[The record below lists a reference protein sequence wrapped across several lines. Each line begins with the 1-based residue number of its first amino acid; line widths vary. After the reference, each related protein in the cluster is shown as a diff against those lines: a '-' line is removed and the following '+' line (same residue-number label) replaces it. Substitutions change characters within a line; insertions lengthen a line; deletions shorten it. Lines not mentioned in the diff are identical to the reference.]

1 MSPGPTSGDSVPY
14 TQAVRIAFITRR
26 MILGY
31 GVDLAIHELA
41 LRLCGLGHSVDVWTP
56 TADGTYEGQPYR
68 VREFIVPGKSLN
80 RALAVFEY
88 HAYRALCT
96 LAARLKADGEHYDL
110 LIPCT
115 HPYYSAGHAFN
126 QPQVFFNF
134 GNVPHL
140 GFSFKQR
147 LNYSWLDISE
157 DLLHKR
163 ASASVISISRFL
175 HEQQPLEIQRKGHV
189 VHLGG
194 DHYLDAR
201 SSTPEGRSALRRAFR
216 ERHGIPEQAF
226 VLGYCTRLHRHHA
239 LYKGTHELLEIGR
252 RIKKLHPHCETLLAG
267 AGSPEDEAWVRSE
280 GAIPAANLPR
290 EEMAGFYCA
299 LDMYVCP
306 SRWEGFNLPLLEA
319 AWLNVPSVAY
329 NIGAHGEH
337 APGLLVDEL
346 SLDELGR
353 ATLTLLRDSH
363 LRGQFQKSAHSRARQ
378 FSWDNSARQF
388 EAVLQTIGTAAHQ
401 GASA

>member
-1 MSPGPTSGDSVPY
+1 
-14 TQAVRIAFITRR
+14 

-41 LRLCGLGHSVDVWTP
+41 LRLCARGHSVDVWTP

-68 VREFIVPGKSLN
+68 VREFIVQGKSLN
-80 RALAVFEY
+80 RALAIFEY
-88 HAYRALCT
+88 HAYRALCE
-96 LAARLKADGEHYDL
+96 LAGQLRTAGEHYDM

-115 HPYYSAGHAFN
+115 HPYYSAGHAFR
-126 QPQVFFNF
+126 QPQIFFNF
-134 GNVPHL
+134 GNVPPL
-140 GFSFKQR
+140 GFSLRQR

-163 ASASVISISRFL
+163 ASASVVSISRFL
-175 HEQQPLEIQRKGHV
+175 HEQQPLEIQRRGQV

-201 SSTPEGRSALRRAFR
+201 SSTPEGRSALRAAFR
-216 ERHGIPEQAF
+216 ERHGIPQQAF

-252 RIKKLHPHCETLLAG
+252 RIKKLHPFAETVLAG

-280 GAIPAANLPR
+280 GAIPAANLAR
-290 EEMAGFYCA
+290 EEMAGFYCS
-299 LDMYVCP
+299 LDLYVCP

-319 AWLNVPSVAY
+319 AWFSVPSVAY

-353 ATLTLLRDSH
+353 AGLTLLRDAH
-363 LRGQFQKSAHSRARQ
+363 LRRHFQQSAHSRARH
-378 FSWDNSARQF
+378 FTWDRSAQQF
-388 EAVLQTIGTAAHQ
+388 EAHLLGLGLALEP
-401 GASA
+401 GAPA